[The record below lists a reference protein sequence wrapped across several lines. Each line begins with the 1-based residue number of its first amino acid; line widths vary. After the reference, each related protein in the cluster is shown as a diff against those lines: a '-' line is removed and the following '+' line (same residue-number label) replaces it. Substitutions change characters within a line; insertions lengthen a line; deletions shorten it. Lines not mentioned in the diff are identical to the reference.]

1 MISLQ
6 LAQLHIVAKKV
17 LQSTLYLWTNN
28 QNENWGK
35 VLHSDEI
42 ENPFSEELDDSL
54 PNSNSQGRCV
64 MLYAF
69 GGIDI
74 KRGILILIISAAS

>member
-1 MISLQ
+1 MYGQITKMK
-6 LAQLHIVAKKV
+6 IKEKYYV
-17 LQSTLYLWTNN
+17 
-28 QNENWGK
+28 
-35 VLHSDEI
+35 HSDEI

-74 KRGILILIISAAS
+74 KRGILILIISASS

>member
-6 LAQLHIVAKKV
+6 LAQLHIVAKQRFTIYHV
-17 LQSTLYLWTNN
+17 WTNN
-28 QNENWGK
+28 QNEKWK
-35 VLHSDEI
+35 SSDESDEL

-74 KRGILILIISAAS
+74 KRGILILIISASS

>member
-1 MISLQ
+1 MISFT
-6 LAQLHIVAKKV
+6 AC
-17 LQSTLYLWTNN
+17 STPYCCKTTFYNVWTNN
-28 QNENWGK
+28 QNENYGK
-35 VLHSDEI
+35 VLHSDEL

-69 GGIDI
+69 G
-74 KRGILILIISAAS
+74 AV